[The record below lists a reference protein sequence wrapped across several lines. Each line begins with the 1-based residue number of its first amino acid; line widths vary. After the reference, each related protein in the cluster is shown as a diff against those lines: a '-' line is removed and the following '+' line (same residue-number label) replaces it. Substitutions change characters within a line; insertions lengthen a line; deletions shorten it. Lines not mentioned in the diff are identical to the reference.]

1 MSRSDYAASTA
12 LGSEPS
18 SPTSPMSERSRGS
31 SVPTTITAA
40 SDAYLLAATHARNAA
55 AQIIPP
61 SQSVPSF
68 ELPQTPS
75 FEGWLLLVKLMTE
88 KPDFAAFSRFH
99 DLNVKNLL
107 YYQVELSVI
116 SDRLS
121 EFERQDWDTKDV
133 LDANGES
140 DFYQNAEKIFWD
152 KGAETEQ
159 FLEIQKMRHCLK
171 DYNEALLQ
179 YSQVSSLPEPSTHNM
194 RQLVK
199 WLRSPEGADLK
210 VCGLGSEVWGDQNT
224 EPEEPS
230 LPQQFL
236 NLISFWTKTEPPTR
250 ADLVSPRWRGD
261 VDGLTRWLAEEY
273 IPFKEAVKKARKKDE
288 PDDTLPSNTKHA
300 SEKTSTSHVEDP
312 EEERRMKESRTDRI
326 KTYSGTTLL
335 KITYRGTTLVA
346 CMLPIVAI
354 LCLSIVPNL
363 YHKLAMI
370 TCFTILF
377 GVAVMCMTEG
387 TRVQVFT
394 ATSAFLAVLVVFV
407 PVQSS

>member
-1 MSRSDYAASTA
+1 MPRSDYAASTT

-18 SPTSPMSERSRGS
+18 SPTSPMSDRSRGS
-31 SVPTTITAA
+31 SAPTTITAA
-40 SDAYLLAATHARNAA
+40 SDAYLLATTQARNAA

-61 SQSVPSF
+61 SPSVPSF
-68 ELPQTPS
+68 EAQQAPS
-75 FEGWLLLVKLMTE
+75 VEGWPLVVKLMTA
-88 KPDFAAFSRFH
+88 KPDFEAFSRFS

-116 SDRLS
+116 SNRLV
-121 EFERQDWDTKDV
+121 EFERQDCDTKDG
-133 LDANGES
+133 LDVNGES
-140 DFYQNAEKIFWD
+140 DFYQNAEKIFWE

-159 FLEIQKMRHCLK
+159 YLEIQRMRRCLR

-199 WLRSPEGADLK
+199 WLRSPDGADLK
-210 VCGLGSEVWGDQNT
+210 VCGLGSDAWGNQNM

-230 LPQQFL
+230 LPRQFL
-236 NLISFWTKTEPPTR
+236 NLISFWRKTEPPTR
-250 ADLVSPRWRGD
+250 ADLVSPRGRKD

-273 IPFKEAVKKARKKDE
+273 IPFKEAVRKARKQE
-288 PDDTLPSNTKHA
+288 VPDDSLPSSTREA
-300 SEKTSTSHVEDP
+300 SEKMSASHVEDL
-312 EEERRMKESRTDRI
+312 EEKRRQKESRTDKI

-335 KITYRGTTLVA
+335 KLTYRGTTLVA

-354 LCLSIVPNL
+354 LCLSIVPEL

-370 TCFTILF
+370 TCFSILF
-377 GVAVMCMTEG
+377 GIAVMCMTEG

-394 ATSAFLAVLVVFV
+394 ATSA
-407 PVQSS
+407 